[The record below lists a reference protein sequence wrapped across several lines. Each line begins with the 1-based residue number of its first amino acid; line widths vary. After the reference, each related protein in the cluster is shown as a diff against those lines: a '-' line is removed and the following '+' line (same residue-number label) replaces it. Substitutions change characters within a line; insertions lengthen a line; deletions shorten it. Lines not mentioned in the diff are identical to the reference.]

1 MSSIVFWRNTSP
13 SAVYAGRTTVSFP
26 LVLSSTGAMSQVEA
40 ANLGQTSQPQL
51 TPRSS
56 EACRRTGVDPR
67 ELVPLPP
74 EAFREPGQPEELQQ
88 LKFHHYENGRIET
101 YATVQEERERIIRE
115 GRLGSTSTAA
125 ASGQSTAQAQ
135 LAEQASAAESTAL
148 LKEKRMVEKIQKR
161 QQADI
166 ESMLMFELK
175 AAQITEEK
183 AQKVRQDT
191 QRAEDLRSAKEAKSK
206 AWAEDRRKWDEEKRR
221 QEEVME
227 KGARRRAQF
236 EMQREAKKRHE
247 DEQKVKAA
255 QHEAA
260 AGERERQRKQEGRKQ
275 RQREIM
281 AQRAKEAT
289 LKAED
294 DARKEQGRVARLEE
308 RKQATMAANAAERDK
323 AARRVA
329 QSVQQQ
335 ADNLAE
341 TRDFYAHRMELEDQ
355 RRMLFTEQRDLDLER
370 RKRAGRERSDHIRGV
385 QDQMEH
391 ALEQRTRGIL
401 DRNKGHDE
409 RMRQVLDERH
419 QGLLRSHTEKD
430 MRVYQRHVKLERNRR
445 RDEYRRE
452 MVSEK
457 IRMETQRADD
467 LKSSRNTLL
476 LQRREMRNKSV
487 NTRQG
492 IVDKIDRMRQS
503 NSFYLPHDMRASIDN
518 PELLELMERCDEE
531 QRVTGGKVTMAMMRA
546 ITLEMQAEGKL
557 QEMLTGRTPSK
568 PDDASQA
575 GSRPGTAP

>member
-1 MSSIVFWRNTSP
+1 
-13 SAVYAGRTTVSFP
+13 
-26 LVLSSTGAMSQVEA
+26 MSQVEA
-40 ANLGQTSQPQL
+40 ANPGHTSQPQL

-88 LKFHHYENGRIET
+88 LKFHHYENARIET

-115 GRLGSTSTAA
+115 GRLASTSTAP

-166 ESMLMFELK
+166 ENMLMFELK

-191 QRAEDLRSAKEAKSK
+191 QRAEELRWAKETKAK

-227 KGARRRAQF
+227 KGARRRAQL

-247 DEQKVKAA
+247 DELKIKAA

-260 AGERERQRKQEGRKQ
+260 AGERERQRKQEWRKQ
-275 RQREIM
+275 RQQEIM
-281 AQRAKEAT
+281 AQRAREAT
-289 LKAED
+289 AKAED
-294 DARKEQGRVARLEE
+294 DARKEERRVARLEE
-308 RKQATMAANAAERDK
+308 NKQAKMAANAAEREK
-323 AARRVA
+323 AAQRVA
-329 QSVQQQ
+329 QSLQQQ
-335 ADNLAE
+335 QQNLEE
-341 TRDFYAHRMELEDQ
+341 TREFYAHRMELEDQ
-355 RRMLFTEQRDLDLER
+355 RRILFTEQRDLELER

-401 DRNKGHDE
+401 NRNKGHDE
-409 RMRQVLDERH
+409 RMREVLDQRH
-419 QGLLRSHTEKD
+419 QGLLRSQTEHD
-430 MRVYQRHVKLERNRR
+430 MRVYQRHVKLERHRR

-452 MVSEK
+452 MASK
-457 IRMETQRADD
+457 K
-467 LKSSRNTLL
+467 LYLL
-476 LQRREMRNKSV
+476 LTIYCFLLITHYLLLGARCSRRRSAW
-487 NTRQG
+487 RRRG
-492 IVDKIDRMRQS
+492 RMTSRAPRRRCCCS
-503 NSFYLPHDMRASIDN
+503 GARRATRASIRGRA
-518 PELLELMERCDEE
+518 LSTKSTACD
-531 QRVTGGKVTMAMMRA
+531 RA
-546 ITLEMQAEGKL
+546 
-557 QEMLTGRTPSK
+557 TPSTCRTTC
-568 PDDASQA
+568 A
-575 GSRPGTAP
+575 RPSTTPSCSSSWSGATRSSA